1 MPLRNA
7 ERNPLIEFIPVGIFW
22 RRVHDADQLVFIA
35 SFFVEKRGR
44 MFRIEA
50 HPRLESVP
58 VIREVILLLRQ
69 RVERFYSRRRARHGS
84 LCISRR
90 MIGRFSE
97 HYTPC
102 PY

>member
-1 MPLRNA
+1 MRMPLRNA

-69 RVERFYSRRRARHGS
+69 
-84 LCISRR
+84 
-90 MIGRFSE
+90 IGWKDFIAVGDRGAVVFVLFGGGTVSFAN
-97 HYTPC
+97 
-102 PY
+102 